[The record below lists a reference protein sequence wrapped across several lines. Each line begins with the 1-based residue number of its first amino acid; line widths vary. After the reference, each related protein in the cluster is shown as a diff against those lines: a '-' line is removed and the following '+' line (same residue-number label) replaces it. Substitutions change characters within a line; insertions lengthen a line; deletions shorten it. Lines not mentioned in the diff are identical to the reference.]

1 MREHRTWDDGILVL
15 QLADEFLHIVLRVE
29 AHAVHAGI
37 QLDMDRET
45 GYSLFLSCLDE
56 RIEQTERVNLRLQVV
71 IEHGLEG
78 GHLRIHNHDVA
89 GDAVLAQR
97 NALIGYSHSQ
107 IVYTMILQGLGYLH
121 GTCTVAVC
129 LDHAYQLG
137 FRLHKR
143 TIVVQIGYHGVQIH
157 LQRSLMYLLY
167 QQFGELVETKLT
179 GALQQNHL
187 IAQGSKHLAGDEF
200 LYIREEELL

>member
-78 GHLRIHNHDVA
+78 GHLRIHDHDVA

-107 IVYTMILQGLGYLH
+107 IVYTMVLQGLGYLH

-129 LDHAYQLG
+129 LDHAIPAW
-137 FRLHKR
+137 FPA
-143 TIVVQIGYHGVQIH
+143 
-157 LQRSLMYLLY
+157 S
-167 QQFGELVETKLT
+167 
-179 GALQQNHL
+179 
-187 IAQGSKHLAGDEF
+187 
-200 LYIREEELL
+200 